1 MNDSSAHDRDA
12 SAGHVFPPR
21 SEQLPELSPDDARL
35 LEGAKIIVVMPA
47 YNAARTLRMTWEA
60 IPKEWVDLV
69 ILVDDHSADDTVAVA
84 RELSLDIVA
93 HPHNVGYG
101 GNQKTCYIE
110 ALRSGAD
117 IVVMLH
123 PDGQYD
129 PSLIPSLTRPILEG
143 RADMVLGSRFL
154 SGGTL
159 AGGMPRY
166 KYLGNRFLTTVENR
180 TLGVEFSELHTG
192 YRAYS
197 RAFLQTVPFMRN
209 ANDFSFDT
217 EVIAQAVAFGQRI
230 VEVPVSTRYFDD
242 ASSTSFS
249 QSVTYG
255 LETLLVMA
263 SFALHKSGIWT
274 SRRFVS

>member
-1 MNDSSAHDRDA
+1 
-12 SAGHVFPPR
+12 
-21 SEQLPELSPDDARL
+21 
-35 LEGAKIIVVMPA
+35 MPA
-47 YNAARTLRMTWEA
+47 YNAARTLRMTWEE

-69 ILVDDHSADDTVAVA
+69 ILVDDHSADDTLAVA
-84 RELSLDIVA
+84 RELSLNIVA

-110 ALRSGAD
+110 ALRNGAD

-143 RADMVLGSRFL
+143 QADMVLGSRFL
-154 SGGTL
+154 GGGTL

-180 TLGVEFSELHTG
+180 TLGIEFSELHTG

-197 RAFLQTVPFMRN
+197 RAFLETIPFMRN
-209 ANDFSFDT
+209 SNDFSFDT
-217 EVIAQAVAFGQRI
+217 EVIAQAVAFDQRI
-230 VEVPVSTRYFDD
+230 LEVPVSTRYFDD
-242 ASSTSFS
+242 ASSTSLS
-249 QSVTYG
+249 QSIVYG
-255 LETLLVMA
+255 FETLYVMA
-263 SFALHKSGIWT
+263 RFALHRTGIWK
-274 SRRFVS
+274 SRKFRA